1 MMKRVLTALAFAG
14 VWGAFGSPAIAQEA
28 LVNPTCNSQAASCLY
43 QKEVYR
49 LQRMTLT
56 CLVQKKVVE
65 NMTYSICRSN
75 GKVVSASE
83 SLTSEGDGMG
93 YWFRKGRVVAI
104 RYFHDGSLVT
114 FKNGKALAHYVDE
127 GSEMQTQLS
136 REARQQFESAA
147 ATGARSILKQF
158 GL

>member
-1 MMKRVLTALAFAG
+1 MLMVLAFAG
-14 VWGAFGSPAIAQEA
+14 VWGVFGQPAIAQEE
-28 LVNPTCNSQAASCLY
+28 LVNPTCDNQTASCLY

-56 CLVQKKVVE
+56 CLAEKKVVG
-65 NMTYSICRSN
+65 NMTYGICRSS

-83 SLTSEGDGMG
+83 SLTNEGDGMS
-93 YWFRKGRVVAI
+93 YWFRNGRVIAI

-127 GSEMQTQLS
+127 GSEMQTRLS
-136 REARQQFESAA
+136 KESRRQFESAA